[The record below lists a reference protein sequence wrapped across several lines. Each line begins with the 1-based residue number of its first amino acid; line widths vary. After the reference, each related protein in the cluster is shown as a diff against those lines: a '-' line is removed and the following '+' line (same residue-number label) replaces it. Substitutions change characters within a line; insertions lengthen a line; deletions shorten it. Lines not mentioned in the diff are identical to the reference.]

1 MNVLSGAQPRRSA
14 VPAEA
19 APAVAESAADNS
31 GNAAGSKAEDSKI
44 LQEDS
49 VIAGERAHLR
59 RSREFLHLMRENVL
73 SLAENPM
80 AADRVSLE
88 YLKAD
93 LYRRAEALKDL
104 PDAPLFF
111 GRLDYSE
118 LAQADEDFAGARRG
132 APGDRP
138 PGLSLHIGR
147 RHVHDQD
154 GTPVVLDWRAPVSRP
169 FYRASQSDPMGL
181 TLRRRFGFAGGRLTA
196 YEDERFSPGGETRNR
211 SAEPDALG
219 SPSKL
224 LITEIE
230 RPRSGPMR
238 DIVATIQPEQDDIV
252 RADAGT
258 TVCVQ
263 GAPGTGKT
271 AVGLHRV
278 AYLLYAHKEQVTR
291 RGVVVI
297 GPNLAFLSYIRNVLP
312 ALGELDV
319 TQTTVADLVAS
330 TPIKGMDS
338 DEAATVKGDAR
349 MAEVLR
355 NALWAHIRAP
365 REALMVSRGARRLRL
380 PAYEIE
386 ALARELRDRGVR
398 YGTGR
403 ELLAHR
409 IAHVLLT
416 QLEAAGET
424 CDDRTHDAVRRSA
437 PVRKCVDEVWPK
449 VDPKKLV
456 FALLADQNQVL
467 RNGSGLLSDAEMA
480 AIAWP
485 KPPRGPGS
493 APWTRAD
500 QVLID
505 EAADLIERMPS
516 IAHIVVDEAQ
526 DLSPMEMRAIGRR
539 CATGAA
545 TVLGDIAQ
553 GTTPWAATSWPTLLS
568 HLGKPG
574 ASVRELDVGYR
585 VPRQILDFASRLLP
599 SIAPGLSP
607 AQSLRADP
615 NALAV
620 VRVAPGELGARVAA
634 GVKAALS
641 GLGSVAVICA
651 DAQIPETA
659 AALRAAGLAFTVLGS
674 ADTGPGSAS
683 TAQDSAGTGQ
693 VSAAT
698 ARDSTATAR
707 VSADGSSGAGSGMSG
722 ADAPDIPDISVM
734 SQSPMAVSPDPGR
747 LALVPVTLAK
757 GLEFDHVILVEP
769 GWIATGEAY
778 GLRRLYVALT
788 RAVSRLTVFHAEP
801 LPAELSLHT
810 IKTGHTFWPVP
821 AFSPCALHGRRG
833 SGILRRSG
841 SAWFWQT
848 TISDDGG
855 VLWKARETTHR
866 RLST

>member
-1 MNVLSGAQPRRSA
+1 
-14 VPAEA
+14 
-19 APAVAESAADNS
+19 
-31 GNAAGSKAEDSKI
+31 
-44 LQEDS
+44 
-49 VIAGERAHLR
+49 
-59 RSREFLHLMRENVL
+59 
-73 SLAENPM
+73 
-80 AADRVSLE
+80 
-88 YLKAD
+88 
-93 LYRRAEALKDL
+93 
-104 PDAPLFF
+104 
-111 GRLDYSE
+111 
-118 LAQADEDFAGARRG
+118 
-132 APGDRP
+132 
-138 PGLSLHIGR
+138 
-147 RHVHDQD
+147 
-154 GTPVVLDWRAPVSRP
+154 
-169 FYRASQSDPMGL
+169 
-181 TLRRRFGFAGGRLTA
+181 
-196 YEDERFSPGGETRNR
+196 
-211 SAEPDALG
+211 
-219 SPSKL
+219 
-224 LITEIE
+224 
-230 RPRSGPMR
+230 
-238 DIVATIQPEQDDIV
+238 VATIQPEQDDIV

-291 RGVVVI
+291 RGVVVV

-330 TPIKGMDS
+330 TPVKATDT
-338 DEAATVKGDAR
+338 DEAAMVKGDAR

-355 NALWAHIRAP
+355 NALWANLSAP
-365 REALMVSRGARRLRL
+365 REALMVSRGTRRLRL
-380 PAYEIE
+380 PAHEIE
-386 ALARELRDRGVR
+386 ALARELRERGVR

-449 VDPKKLV
+449 VHQKKLV
-456 FALLADQNQVL
+456 FTLLSSQDRLVQN
-467 RNGSGLLSDAEMA
+467 GCGLLSDAEMT

-493 APWTRAD
+493 APWTSAD

-505 EAADLIERMPS
+505 EAADLIERTPS

-526 DLSPMEMRAIGRR
+526 DLSPMEVRAIGRR

-574 ASVRELDVGYR
+574 AAVRELDVGYR

-615 NALAV
+615 DALAV
-620 VRVAPGELGARVAA
+620 VPVAAGELGAQVAA
-634 GVKAALS
+634 GAAAAL
-641 GLGSVAVICA
+641 GRPGSVAVICSDA
-651 DAQIPETA
+651 DVQETGGV
-659 AALRAAGLAFTVLGS
+659 LRAADLEFSVLG
-674 ADTGPGSAS
+674 AHGEPGPGG
-683 TAQDSAGTGQ
+683 QAGPG
-693 VSAAT
+693 
-698 ARDSTATAR
+698 
-707 VSADGSSGAGSGMSG
+707 GE
-722 ADAPDIPDISVM
+722 
-734 SQSPMAVSPDPGR
+734 GR
-747 LALVPVTLAK
+747 LTLVPVTLAK

-769 GWIATGEAY
+769 GRIATGEAY

-801 LPAELSLHT
+801 LPSELSLHT
-810 IKTGHTFWPVP
+810 IRR
-821 AFSPCALHGRRG
+821 AFEVGPSCGRRAPRALAPG
-833 SGILRRSG
+833 HGGLSLGRQLRDQHSGGIVIRSG
-841 SAWFWQT
+841 RTWSRQNY
-848 TISDDGG
+848 DQQ
-855 VLWKARETTHR
+855 
-866 RLST
+866 

>member
-1 MNVLSGAQPRRSA
+1 MPADAGPAAAQT
-14 VPAEA
+14 PARYADADA
-19 APAVAESAADNS
+19 ARADN
-31 GNAAGSKAEDSKI
+31 AGSTDT
-44 LQEDS
+44 EDS
-49 VIAGERAHLR
+49 VIACERAHLAH
-59 RSREFLHLMRENVL
+59 SREFLHLMRENVL
-73 SLAENPM
+73 LLAQNPM
-80 AADRVSLE
+80 AGDRVSLE

-118 LAQADEDFAGARRG
+118 LAKTDEDFAGA
-132 APGDRP
+132 DF
-138 PGLSLHIGR
+138 HIGR
-147 RHVHDQD
+147 RHVHDED
-154 GTPVVLDWRAPVSRP
+154 GTPIVLDWRAPVSRP
-169 FYRASQSDPMGL
+169 FDRASQSVPMGL
-181 TLRRRFGFAGGRLTA
+181 TLRRRFGFAGGALTA
-196 YEDERFSPGGETRNR
+196 YEDERFTLSGETRTR
-211 SAEPDALG
+211 SEESIAQPT
-219 SPSKL
+219 SNL
-224 LITEIE
+224 LISEIE

-252 RADAGT
+252 RADAAT

-271 AVGLHRV
+271 AVGLHRI

-291 RGVVVI
+291 RGVVVV

-330 TPIKGMDS
+330 TPIKATDT

-355 NALWAHIRAP
+355 NALWAHVGP
-365 REALMVSRGARRLRL
+365 PKQPLMVSRGARRLRL
-380 PAYEIE
+380 PAHEIE
-386 ALARELRDRGVR
+386 ALAQELRDRGVR

-424 CDDRTHDAVRRSA
+424 CDDRSHDAVRRSA

-449 VDPKKLV
+449 VDPKRLV
-456 FALLADQNQVL
+456 FSLLSDQGQL
-467 RNGSGLLSDAEMA
+467 IRNGIGLLSDAEMA
-480 AIAWP
+480 AITWP

-505 EAADLIERMPS
+505 EAADLIERTPS

-526 DLSPMEMRAIGRR
+526 DLSPMEVRAIGRR
-539 CATGAA
+539 CAPGAA

-599 SIAPGLSP
+599 AIAPGLRP
-607 AQSLRADP
+607 AVSLRADP
-615 NALAV
+615 DALR
-620 VRVAPGELGARVAA
+620 VRPVPPGRLGAQVAA
-634 GVKAALS
+634 GCAVALDRA
-641 GLGSVAVICA
+641 GSVAVICA
-651 DAQIPETA
+651 DARIEETA
-659 AALRAAGLAFTVLGS
+659 EALRTAGLGFSVLG
-674 ADTGPGSAS
+674 PE
-683 TAQDSAGTGQ
+683 
-693 VSAAT
+693 
-698 ARDSTATAR
+698 
-707 VSADGSSGAGSGMSG
+707 SGMSG
-722 ADAPDIPDISVM
+722 AGAPDIPDISGM
-734 SQSPMAVSPDPGR
+734 SQTADR
-747 LALVPVTLAK
+747 LTLVPVTLAK
-757 GLEFDHVILVEP
+757 GLEFDHVVLVEP
-769 GWIATGEAY
+769 GHIATGEAY

-810 IKTGHTFWPVP
+810 IREAFGTG
-821 AFSPCALHGRRG
+821 PCRGRRRPVL
-833 SGILRRSG
+833 SQRWSEYSNFVFCLRN
-841 SAWFWQT
+841 F
-848 TISDDGG
+848 
-855 VLWKARETTHR
+855 
-866 RLST
+866 

>member
-1 MNVLSGAQPRRSA
+1 MPGDA
-14 VPAEA
+14 
-19 APAVAESAADNS
+19 
-31 GNAAGSKAEDSKI
+31 
-44 LQEDS
+44 EDS
-49 VIAGERAHLR
+49 VIADERSHLT

-73 SLAENPM
+73 TLADNPM

-118 LAQADEDFAGARRG
+118 LAAADTDFAGA
-132 APGDRP
+132 DF
-138 PGLSLHIGR
+138 HIGR
-147 RHVHDQD
+147 RHVHDPD

-169 FYRASQSDPMGL
+169 FYRASQTDSMGL
-181 TLRRRFGFAGGRLTA
+181 TLRRRFGFAGGALTA
-196 YEDERFSPGGETRNR
+196 YEDERFSVTGVSRPR
-211 SAEPDALG
+211 SAESSALDN
-219 SPSKL
+219 PSRL
-224 LITEIE
+224 LISEIE

-252 RADAGT
+252 RADAAT

-271 AVGLHRV
+271 AVGLHRI
-278 AYLLYAHKEQVTR
+278 AYLLYAHKERVTR
-291 RGVVVI
+291 RGVIVV

-330 TPIKGMDS
+330 VPVRGADS

-349 MAEVLR
+349 MAGVLR
-355 NALWAHIRAP
+355 QALWAHVKAP
-365 REALMVSRGARRLRL
+365 REALVVSRGTRRLRL
-380 PAYEIE
+380 PAHEIE
-386 ALARELRDRGVR
+386 ALAAELRDRGVR

-409 IAHVLLT
+409 IAHVFLT

-424 CDDRTHDAVRRSA
+424 CDDRTHDSVRRSA
-437 PVRKCVDEVWPK
+437 PVRRCVDEVWPK
-449 VDPKKLV
+449 VDPKRLV
-456 FALLADQNQVL
+456 FSLLADQEQL
-467 RNGSGLLSDAEMA
+467 ILNGTGVLSDHEIDL
-480 AIAWP
+480 IAWP

-493 APWTRAD
+493 APWSRAD

-505 EAADLIERMPS
+505 EAADLIERTPS

-553 GTTPWAATSWPTLLS
+553 GTTPWAATSWPDLLT
-568 HLGKPG
+568 HLGKP
-574 ASVRELDVGYR
+574 AAAVRELDVGYR

-599 SIAPGLSP
+599 SIAPGLAP
-607 AQSLRADP
+607 AKSLRADASALRVVP
-615 NALAV
+615 VPAGDLDGEVAAECAAALA
-620 VRVAPGELGARVAA
+620 
-634 GVKAALS
+634 
-641 GLGSVAVICA
+641 GLGSVAVIAA
-651 DAQIPETA
+651 DQQIA
-659 AALRAAGLAFTVLGS
+659 DIGAALRTAGLAFSVLGDAAPDDTAS
-674 ADTGPGSAS
+674 AGGAAAGDTAAGDTGAARPPRD
-683 TAQDSAGTGQ
+683 AQ
-693 VSAAT
+693 
-698 ARDSTATAR
+698 
-707 VSADGSSGAGSGMSG
+707 
-722 ADAPDIPDISVM
+722 
-734 SQSPMAVSPDPGR
+734 R
-747 LALVPVTLAK
+747 LVLVPVTLAK
-757 GLEFDHVILVEP
+757 GLEFDHVILAEP
-769 GWIATGEAY
+769 SRIATGEAY

-810 IKTGHTFWPVP
+810 MRARAHFWPVP
-821 AFSPCALHGRRG
+821 GEPFH
-833 SGILRRSG
+833 
-841 SAWFWQT
+841 
-848 TISDDGG
+848 
-855 VLWKARETTHR
+855 
-866 RLST
+866 

>member
-1 MNVLSGAQPRRSA
+1 MPADAGPAA
-14 VPAEA
+14 VETAT
-19 APAVAESAADNS
+19 ADKAGKAGTSTVDSENS
-31 GNAAGSKAEDSKI
+31 
-44 LQEDS
+44 EDS
-49 VIAGERAHLR
+49 VIADERAHLK

-73 SLAENPM
+73 GLAQNPM

-118 LAQADEDFAGARRG
+118 LAKTDEDFAGA
-132 APGDRP
+132 DF
-138 PGLSLHIGR
+138 HIGR

-154 GTPVVLDWRAPVSRP
+154 ATPVVLDWRAPVSRP

-181 TLRRRFGFAGGRLTA
+181 TLRRRFGFAGGTLTA
-196 YEDERFSPGGETRNR
+196 YEDERFSPGGETRTR
-211 SAEPDALG
+211 SDESSAVNG
-219 SPSKL
+219 PSKL

-252 RADAGT
+252 RADAAT

-291 RGVVVI
+291 RGVVVV
-297 GPNLAFLSYIRNVLP
+297 GPNMAFLSYIRNVLP

-330 TPIKGMDS
+330 TPVKATDT
-338 DEAATVKGDAR
+338 DEAAVVKGDAR

-355 NALWAHIRAP
+355 NALWAHIRVP
-365 REALMVSRGARRLRL
+365 IQSLVVSRGSRRLRL
-380 PAYEIE
+380 PGYEIE

-449 VDPKKLV
+449 VDPRKLV
-456 FALLADQNQVL
+456 FTLLSDQEQL
-467 RNGSGLLSDAEMA
+467 TRNGSGLLSDAEMA
-480 AIAWP
+480 AITWP

-505 EAADLIERMPS
+505 EAADLIERTPS

-526 DLSPMEMRAIGRR
+526 DLSPMEVRAIGRR

-553 GTTPWAATSWPTLLS
+553 GTTPWAATSWPTLLF
-568 HLGKPG
+568 HLGKPD

-615 NALAV
+615 LALAV
-620 VRVAPGELGARVAA
+620 VPVAPGELGAQVAA
-634 GVKAALS
+634 GCATALA

-651 DAQIPETA
+651 DADIPETA
-659 AALRAAGLAFTVLGS
+659 EAVHAAGLAFTVLGS
-674 ADTGPGSAS
+674 DSMASAGASPGSNRLGS
-683 TAQDSAGTGQ
+683 NS
-693 VSAAT
+693 
-698 ARDSTATAR
+698 
-707 VSADGSSGAGSGMSG
+707 DG
-722 ADAPDIPDISVM
+722 DIPDISVM
-734 SQSPMAVSPDPGR
+734 SENADR
-747 LALVPVTLAK
+747 LTLVPVTLAK
-757 GLEFDHVILVEP
+757 GLEFDHVVLVEP
-769 GWIATGEAY
+769 GRIATGEAY

-810 IKTGHTFWPVP
+810 IGRARSSASYRGQRSSPVVLVP
-821 AFSPCALHGRRG
+821 VVGEARWSARPRG
-833 SGILRRSG
+833 
-841 SAWFWQT
+841 
-848 TISDDGG
+848 
-855 VLWKARETTHR
+855 
-866 RLST
+866 